1 MSGTMKPRASV
12 AIAAVV
18 SALVFVSIG
27 GAAPPGTQTQAAEV
41 AACAAL
47 YGVPAAAAPDP
58 LASCQWDMRVIGAT
72 PSGSYAVNQ
81 GQGARVGDID
91 TGIDLDNTDIMPNV
105 DLAASCVFLRPPAP
119 SIGVKLAPRKLAT
132 TTLARRLK
140 AAASGPP
147 LRRRPGP

>member
-58 LASCQWDMRVIGAT
+58 SAS
-72 PSGSYAVNQ
+72 
-81 GQGARVGDID
+81 
-91 TGIDLDNTDIMPNV
+91 
-105 DLAASCVFLRPPAP
+105 
-119 SIGVKLAPRKLAT
+119 
-132 TTLARRLK
+132 
-140 AAASGPP
+140 ASGTCASSA
-147 LRRRPGP
+147 RRRPARTR